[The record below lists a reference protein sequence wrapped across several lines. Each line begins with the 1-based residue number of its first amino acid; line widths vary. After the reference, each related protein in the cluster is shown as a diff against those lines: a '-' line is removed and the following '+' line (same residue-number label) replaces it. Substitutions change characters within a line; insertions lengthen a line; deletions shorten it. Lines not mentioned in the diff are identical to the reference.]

1 MNLSYRKATTED
13 VEILIAIARSAL
25 GRNTYSPIITE
36 DEWTKELNKVSVFVI
51 ELDQKL
57 VGLISYEMKSNHHA
71 YISDLI
77 ILPSFQGKGLAKM
90 AMEHTLQQLENT
102 SRVDLVVHPDNN
114 PAINLYKSFG
124 FVEESRKENYFGD
137 GQPRL
142 VMVLDK

>member
-36 DEWTKELNKVSVFVI
+36 EEWIKELNKVSIFII
-51 ELDQKL
+51 ELDEKL
-57 VGLISYEMKSNHHA
+57 VGLISYEMKSNYHA

-77 ILPSFQGKGLAKM
+77 ILPTFQGKGLAKI
-90 AMEHTLQQLENT
+90 AMEHILQQLENIP
-102 SRVDLVVHPDNN
+102 RIDLVVHPDNN
-114 PAINLYKSFG
+114 PAVNLYKSFG
-124 FVEESRKENYFGD
+124 FTEESRKENYFED

-142 VMVLDK
+142 VMVLQK